1 MYCNIS
7 TPVKKKY
14 STKDIP
20 IKHGLFFQ
28 YFFFFRQHL
37 KGFNLSLEVDNFVD
51 SSEHL
56 YYQDKGDFYKNKH
69 LILRSPCFEQFFLHK
84 ILNNSKSLS
93 HIIRP
98 EEIIEILQDYQ
109 TMIPFPSIQAQL
121 LAECERIL
129 QSFLGMNKDK
139 IVCILIKYADIWDE
153 CRVNAMYVS
162 LVFDWIRQNKNPEF
176 EKWLIKMLKIFIL
189 GMLPDIEK
197 RKKGKEFE
205 EMVISHFYDIY
216 DFLNGSSSAIN

>member
-1 MYCNIS
+1 MYS
-7 TPVKKKY
+7 PKY

-20 IKHGLFFQ
+20 VKHGLFFQ
-28 YFFFFRQHL
+28 YFFFFRDHL
-37 KGFNLSLEVDNFVD
+37 KGFNLSLDVDDFVD

-56 YYQDKGDFYKNKH
+56 YYQDKDDFYKNKH
-69 LILRSPCFEQFFLHK
+69 IVLRSPCFEQFFLHK
-84 ILNNSKSLS
+84 ILNNGKPLS
-93 HIIRP
+93 HVLRD
-98 EEIIEILQDYQ
+98 EEITDILQDYQ
-109 TMIPFPSIQAQL
+109 TVISFPPNIQAQF

-139 IVCILIKYADIWDE
+139 IVCILIKHAFFWDE

-162 LVFDWIRQNKNPEF
+162 LVLDWIRENKNPEF
-176 EKWLIKMLKIFIL
+176 EKWLVKMLKIFIL

-205 EMVISHFYDIY
+205 DLVVSHFYDIY
-216 DFLNGSSSAIN
+216 NFR